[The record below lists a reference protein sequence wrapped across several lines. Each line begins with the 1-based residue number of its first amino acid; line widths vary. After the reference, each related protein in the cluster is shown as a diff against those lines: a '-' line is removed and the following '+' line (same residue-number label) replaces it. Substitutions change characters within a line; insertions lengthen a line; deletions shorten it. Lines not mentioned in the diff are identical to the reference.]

1 MPSPSKTILGLL
13 PANGNTSGL
22 PRPYLSNK
30 KIRKKKER
38 IFEIKAHL
46 GRKMVLDAILDL
58 RGYFSSDILGYG
70 NVSIKGAFFHLSS
83 FVWYV
88 TIIPSVIPFVDNM
101 MDIQRHVCMGSR
113 LVEVFL
119 LFVAFCWLVYVY
131 SRASKRCASA
141 STFAAVEKVTRLI
154 TTVVHSSKS
163 AR

>member
-13 PANGNTSGL
+13 PAKGNTSGL

-30 KIRKKKER
+30 NIRKKKER
-38 IFEIKAHL
+38 IFEMKAHL

-58 RGYFSSDILGYG
+58 RGYFSPEIFRYG

-83 FVWYV
+83 FAWYV

-101 MDIQRHVCMGSR
+101 TDIQRHVYMASR
-113 LVEVFL
+113 FVEVFL
-119 LFVAFCWLVYVY
+119 LFVALCWLVYVY
-131 SRASKRCASA
+131 SRVRKRCASA
-141 STFAAVEKVTRLI
+141 STFAAVEKVTRPI
-154 TTVVHSSKS
+154 TTAVHSSKS